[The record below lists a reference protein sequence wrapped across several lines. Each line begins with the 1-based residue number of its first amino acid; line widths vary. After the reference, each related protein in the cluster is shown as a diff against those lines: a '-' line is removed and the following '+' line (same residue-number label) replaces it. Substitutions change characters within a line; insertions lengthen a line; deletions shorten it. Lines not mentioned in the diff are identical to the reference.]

1 MNSGSEANELALRL
15 ARTHTGRKDLV
26 VVDSAYHGN
35 TDRLVSISPYK
46 FMGPG
51 GTRKAEPWVHL
62 VPIADGYRGRCK
74 GKGSDTGQAYG
85 NAVGDRIR
93 EADRAIAAFIT
104 ESIWSCGGQ
113 IVPPEDYLMTA
124 FQHVRSAGGVCIV
137 DEVQVGFGRVGKH
150 FWGFQLQG
158 VVPDIVVMGKPMGNG
173 HPLAAVVTTHEIASS
188 FDNGMEFFSSFGG
201 NPVSCAI
208 GMAVLDVI
216 EGESLQSH
224 ALQIGEHFKYEL
236 SQLSE
241 HHEII
246 GDVRGEGLFLGVEL
260 VKDRQTLKPATAE
273 ASIIVNRMRD
283 RGILMSTDGPLDN
296 VLKIKPPMV
305 ITEADVGMVIRSL
318 DDILVDIGF

>member
-1 MNSGSEANELALRL
+1 MRL
-15 ARTHTGRKDLV
+15 ARTHTGRKDLI
-26 VVDSAYHGN
+26 VVDGAYHGN
-35 TDRLVSISPYK
+35 TDRLISISPYK
-46 FMGPG
+46 FMGSG

-62 VPIADGYRGRCK
+62 APIADGYRGRYK
-74 GKGSDTGQAYG
+74 GQGSEVGQAYG
-85 NAVGDRIR
+85 NAVGDQIR
-93 EADRAIAAFIT
+93 EANQPVAAFIT

-113 IVPPEDYLMTA
+113 VSPPEDYLKTA

-158 VVPDIVVMGKPMGNG
+158 VTPDIVVMGKPMGNG
-173 HPLAAVVTTHEIASS
+173 HPMAAVVTTPEIAAS
-188 FDNGMEFFSSFGG
+188 FDTGMEFFSSFGG

-216 EGESLQSH
+216 ESESLQNQ
-224 ALQIGEHFKYEL
+224 ALQVGEYFKDKL
-236 SQLSE
+236 RQLAG

-260 VKDRQTLKPATAE
+260 VKDRHALTPATAE
-273 ASIIVNRMRD
+273 ASSIINSMKE

-305 ITEADVGMVIRSL
+305 INETDVDMVIRRL
-318 DDILVDIGF
+318 DDVLVDLGK